1 MAPSTSGEQLPDVV
15 LVESR
20 PQAKELASTGLDG
33 EASEQWDEGASTPI
47 KPNNVIPSCVD
58 PCTASPE

>member
-33 EASEQWDEGASTPI
+33 EASEQWDEGASTP
-47 KPNNVIPSCVD
+47 
-58 PCTASPE
+58 TE